1 MPKGNSQ
8 PAPVN
13 AFARLAVAQAYVD
26 ANRKGAT
33 MPATT
38 RSQNRAAYTAS
49 PQAQA
54 GSSRS
59 GQTRVLT
66 PGTPLST
73 AQDDD
78 EDSDTDSDSDED
90 DSDDDSEDSDDSDD
104 SDDEDDDE
112 TIVSNIFA
120 IGEPN
125 GLVRKENVLG
135 HPTS

>member
-1 MPKGNSQ
+1 MPKGKPQ

-13 AFARLAVAQAYVD
+13 AFARLAVAQAYVE
-26 ANRKGAT
+26 ANRKGNT

-38 RSQNRAAYTAS
+38 RSQHRATYSAS

-59 GQTRVLT
+59 GQTSVVR
-66 PGTPLST
+66 TPLST

-78 EDSDTDSDSDED
+78 EDSDSNSDED
-90 DSDDDSEDSDDSDD
+90 DSDDSDDSSEDSEDSDE

-112 TIVSNIFA
+112 TIVSNMFA

-125 GLVRKENVLG
+125 GLVRTENVLG